1 MDKESLYTD
10 IQNLFGRGIVTLIG
24 SGASCARGLPSMG
37 QLADHLIATLTKDAL
52 SPTDWSIWE
61 PIATRLARGDGLEAA
76 LELPHVPDSLLDV
89 IVKESGTHVAAA
101 ESAAIN
107 DLMNGTAKSVL
118 GPLLQLLL
126 ATGDESDVITTNYD
140 RLIEVDAALHE
151 VPIDTMFHGKTIGR
165 LDENLARQELI
176 RSSPR
181 RVRARSRNDLVLR
194 PHIRL
199 SKPHGSLDWRLLNG
213 GVVRVDF
220 ATDAAFRIITPG
232 SSKYREGYETPFDVQ
247 RDRANKA
254 IDAATGFLAI
264 GYGFNDPHLQT
275 HLKTRFAQVPSL
287 VLARNLTTSARSYL
301 SMNNRAIGIEC
312 APASGQSVAH
322 QSGEQLNLNG
332 DLWQIENLIREVLT

>member
-10 IQNLFGRGIVTLIG
+10 IQKMFGRGIVTLIG

-37 QLADHLIATLTKDAL
+37 QLAGHLITAITEDKL
-52 SPTDWSIWE
+52 SQADWAIWE
-61 PIATRLARGDGLEAA
+61 PIATRLAKGDGLEAA
-76 LELPHVPDSLLDV
+76 LELPYVSDSLLDV

-107 DLMNGTAKSVL
+107 DLLTGKSESVL
-118 GPLLQLLL
+118 GPLMQLLL
-126 ATGDESDVITTNYD
+126 VTGDQPDVITTNYD
-140 RLIEVDAALHE
+140 RLIEIDAALHE
-151 VPIDTMFHGKTIGR
+151 IPIDTMFYGQTVGR
-165 LDENLARQELI
+165 LDEHLARQELI
-176 RSSPR
+176 RYSPR
-181 RVRARSRNDLVLR
+181 KARARSRSDLMIR

-213 GVVRVDF
+213 AVIRVDF

-254 IDAATGFLAI
+254 IDSATAFLTI

-287 VLARNLTTSARSYL
+287 VLARSLTDSARSYL
-301 SMNNRAIGIEC
+301 SMNDRAIGIEC
-312 APASGQSVAH
+312 APVAGRSVAH
-322 QSGEQLNLNG
+322 QSGGQLNLDG
-332 DLWQIENLIREVLT
+332 DLWQIEDLIREVLT